1 MQKNLTFVRT
11 ERGDWW
17 AALLPMFFEEADS
30 YPNPQLVTLCRRHL
44 PSHHTKDRPLISW
57 ICKSILIYWNLNPKI
72 RLKNKMRNTEQ
83 QKDKSTRQNTKW
95 SIKSQALSNLVLS
108 SWVIWSANST
118 TSCIKPQPSM
128 KNLSK
133 FKVEEKVPKPYQDN
147 NHIRDINTETTPSVS
162 VWLPNPTNQAN

>member
-1 MQKNLTFVRT
+1 MSSKSWIYQSTLKRSYPMKKNLTFVRT

-128 KNLSK
+128 KNLRK
-133 FKVEEKVPKPYQDN
+133 F
-147 NHIRDINTETTPSVS
+147 
-162 VWLPNPTNQAN
+162 